1 MNKKFSTLMA
11 SLLLAGGVLS
21 NANAETIAN
30 AASDT
35 EQYYY
40 VFVDGRASQAPITD
54 PTGPTT
60 GTSAVLDSDASSFC
74 SNEKNTSTWWTVQTV
89 KETVN
94 GQDVIIGYRL
104 INVKTGEPLSVTVKE
119 AEKDVTYDVLQEN
132 AGALVFVDGKYYNGS
147 NSNFGTSTEGSFW
160 RYSLV
165 PVPNFALTKEEL
177 DEQNGDSFSIQ
188 IGYQEDKNQ
197 DGKNEWYEYE
207 SYEGENVFAGKL
219 YVGEG
224 DVTTGYALYK
234 DAKLTQRIVLTT
246 DKWEVTSS
254 QLGSG
259 YKFDVLTNAEYD
271 AEVDKG
277 ADSKI
282 LADQFIVSAPA
293 TVQGDPIEVV
303 AVNKKQNASYG
314 TNNFE
319 LVVSV
324 VKNAAGQ
331 NVNRLTVADAL
342 TSNTADYTKADGGN
356 TYVKFGQSNLIDMTT
371 FIGKIWN
378 IEKDGQIASPD
389 CNAATDFVP
398 TSQVAKS
405 YPEGQWLWNNE
416 TQEFVNRESGKP
428 LTITGLR
435 EDDNANDYVYETA
448 DGETYTF
455 TVAGTPGETTL
466 GYLNGYTDDQLKYNA
481 FVIGSPIAATK
492 DTVYLANGENGVLT
506 FTDDKAEAVQFNL
519 TIKAQN
525 SDKNIKNGQIRTIYT
540 AWKDQNAGTTEQKTD
555 IVNFYEY
562 TVAEAMTGKK
572 LYYNTTEQCYVLA
585 LEEDVEEAVKD
596 GILQETGEFLFKNKK
611 ADTYNIVMG
620 IETALSSDS
629 KYSATVQ
636 NAFCVDAAQKIYAAF
651 NVSKLVKAESAY
663 KFVENDQFVISPALA
678 LQYRGDF
685 SNTGALD
692 TVKIFR
698 NDDPSYVLYEKG
710 TLLADAKGEAIEG
723 FLGMEN
729 VLDPQY
735 ATKQPAML
743 ADTAKHANT
752 YRPQYMFAVDTKVV
766 PAGKIC
772 PICGEEDCA
781 HAVATRGYLEGRYL
795 VTLAD
800 SAKAAKEAGVK
811 DAANKFKHEGFYRLG
826 FVQAK
831 HMGDSLIIASGTA
844 AQDTI
849 DLAKGH
855 DLPCTFALKYVDE
868 NRDAFTIETMYEKAY
883 NTYDEYT
890 PADNEIG
897 YIKYQN
903 GVPVVT
909 SEATEAWVFDLEVL
923 SGEENAP
930 TANENIA
937 AGKVVV
943 AGTNGAVVVKG
954 AEGKN
959 VIVSTIL
966 GKVVA
971 NEVVSSDN
979 ATIAAPQGVVVVS
992 VDGESFKVVV
1002 K

>member
-11 SLLLAGGVLS
+11 SMLLAGGLFSTADAITFNDVTAGQL
-21 NANAETIAN
+21 EK
-30 AASDT
+30 
-35 EQYYY
+35 QY
-40 VFVDGRASQAPITD
+40 FR
-54 PTGPTT
+54 
-60 GTSAVLDSDASSFC
+60 
-74 SNEKNTSTWWTVQTV
+74 VQ
-89 KETVN
+89 
-94 GQDVIIGYRL
+94 
-104 INVKTGEPLSVTVKE
+104 VKTGLNPSSATDAKFLDADGTAENPAQIYSTEENESTLWTVKKVTQE
-119 AEKDVTYDVLQEN
+119 INGVETVLGYQLISALTNKPFSITVDKVVYDTFKEDNTALWFSDGKGLTYDGSISGDPSGILWYNLAV
-132 AGALVFVDGKYYNGS
+132 VDPS
-147 NSNFGTSTEGSFW
+147 
-160 RYSLV
+160 
-165 PVPNFALTKEEL
+165 ALTKTEL
-177 DEQNGDSFSIQ
+177 EAQNGDSFSIQ
-188 IGYQEDKNQ
+188 IGYQEDKNK
-197 DGKNEWYEYE
+197 DGELEWYEYE

-259 YKFDVLTNAEYD
+259 YKFDVLTAKEY
-271 AEVDKG
+271 AAAKN
-277 ADSKI
+277 I
-282 LADQFIVSAPA
+282 LADKFIISAPA

-303 AVNKKQNASYG
+303 AVNKKQDETYG
-314 TNNFE
+314 TKNFE

-331 NVNRLTVADAL
+331 NVNRLTVASTEA
-342 TSNTADYTKADGGN
+342 NNAADYTKSETSN

-389 CNAATDFVP
+389 CNAATYFVP

-416 TQEFVNRESGKP
+416 TQEFVNRESGKK
-428 LTITGLR
+428 LQITGLR

-481 FVIGSPIAATK
+481 FVIGSPIAATE
-492 DTVYLANGENGVLT
+492 DTIYLANGENGLLT
-506 FTDDKAEAVQFNL
+506 FTTDKAEAAQFNL
-519 TIKAQN
+519 TIKAQD
-525 SDKNIKNGQIRTIYT
+525 SDNNIKNGQIRTIYT

-562 TVAEAMTGKK
+562 TVTEAMTGKK
-572 LYYNTTEQCYVLA
+572 LYYNTIEKCYVLVSETA
-585 LEEDVEEAVKD
+585 TGLEEAS
-596 GILQETGEFLFKNKK
+596 EFLFKNKK

-620 IETALSSDS
+620 IATNLSTDKKYCATAER
-629 KYSATVQ
+629 T
-636 NAFCVDAAQKIYAAF
+636 FCSVDAKKLYAAF
-651 NVSKLVKAESAY
+651 NSSKLVQSESAY
-663 KFVENDQFVISPALA
+663 AFVENDQFVITPALA
-678 LQYRGDF
+678 EQYRSDF
-685 SNTGALD
+685 SNEGTLD
-692 TVKIFR
+692 TIKIFR

-743 ADTAKHANT
+743 ADTAFHANT
-752 YRPQYMFAVDTKVV
+752 YRPQYMLAVDAEYVADGWT
-766 PAGKIC
+766 C
-772 PICGEEDCA
+772 PLNPEHNTAAWREENGGHCA
-781 HAVATRGYLEGRYL
+781 DAIQDRPYMQGRYL
-795 VTLAD
+795 VNLID
-800 SAKAAKEAGVK
+800 SAKAVTTG
-811 DAANKFKHEGFYRLG
+811 ANKFMHEGFSRLG

-831 HMGDSLIIASGTA
+831 HLGDSLIIASTN
-844 AQDTI
+844 DTI
-849 DLAKGH
+849 DLAANRPLDKV
-855 DLPCTFALKYVDE
+855 CTFAFKYVDAARE
-868 NRDAFTIETMYEKAY
+868 AFTIETLG
-883 NTYDEYT
+883 DYT
-890 PADNEIG
+890 TDADGDVETITRG
-897 YIKYQN
+897 YVKYQN

-909 SEATEAWVFDLEVL
+909 LDEKEAWVFNLETL
-923 SGEENAP
+923 TGETP
-930 TANENIA
+930 TANETIA
-937 AGKVVV
+937 AGNVVV

-954 AEGKN
+954 AEGKS

-971 NEVVSSDN
+971 NEVLTSDN
-979 ATIAAPQGVVVVS
+979 AQITAPAGVVVVS